1 VLIRSGQIT
10 RLDFSLT
17 VDPVGLEPIE
27 VVSQRVDSVLDPF
40 VVTDA
45 QRFTAEELRR
55 LPVTTVEEA
64 VALSAGAV
72 GESYRGGR
80 IGEQAFIVDGLGIK
94 NQLDASTSA
103 TTLGLPTDMLAETS
117 LITNG
122 FSPATGRPSR
132 RW

>member
-1 VLIRSGQIT
+1 
-10 RLDFSLT
+10 
-17 VDPVGLEPIE
+17 
-27 VVSQRVDSVLDPF
+27 VDSVLDPF

-94 NQLDASTSA
+94 NQLDASTST
-103 TTLGLPTDMLAETS
+103 TTLGLPPTCWRKRHS
-117 LITNG
+117 
-122 FSPATGRPSR
+122 SPTASRHATGRPSR